1 MSVILHRGAHLLS
14 ADLRWFVAWV
24 AGCGH
29 VHKGLF

>member
-14 ADLRWFVAWV
+14 ADLRRVVAWV
-24 AGCGH
+24 SGCGH